1 MIIINNPFYLQL
13 QRRFVRDVAS
23 PRELKAFYP
32 SFKKWIESN
41 FPHMHGVDWEL
52 VIKDDDRYQY
62 NPTEI
67 ETDNVDDNH
76 EEDAHYPLQEEI
88 GDLAVGMGESS
99 SNNNLQDFY
108 HFH

>member
-41 FPHMHGVDWEL
+41 FPHGVDWEL

-99 SNNNLQDFY
+99 SNDNLQDFY

>member
-1 MIIINNPFYLQL
+1 M
-13 QRRFVRDVAS
+13 AS
-23 PRELKAFYP
+23 PRELKAFHP

-41 FPHMHGVDWEL
+41 FPHGVDWEL

-67 ETDNVDDNH
+67 ETDNVDDNY

-99 SNNNLQDFY
+99 SNDNMQDFY